1 MSARSDWPA
10 PLNLVLKMGIGRK
23 ETGACGGGGGGC
35 SQKGKVPRRTL
46 AVQGKSKRPKAKCTM
61 PRKQIQGR

>member
-10 PLNLVLKMGIGRK
+10 PLDLVLKMEIGRK
-23 ETGACGGGGGGC
+23 VKGACGGGEEC
-35 SQKGKVPRRTL
+35 SQKGEEPRRTL
-46 AVQGKSKRPKAKCTM
+46 AVQGKSKGPKAKCTM

>member
-10 PLNLVLKMGIGRK
+10 PLDLVLKMEIGRK
-23 ETGACGGGGGGC
+23 EKGACGRRGC
-35 SQKGKVPRRTL
+35 SQKREVPRTL
-46 AVQGKSKRPKAKCTM
+46 AVQGKSKGPKAKCTM